1 MSRRRDIGGWG
12 QSRGRSC
19 DRGLSPVVGKTLELG
34 VGVLFVALLTAT
46 FFGGIAPDYRAA
58 VGTELGDRTLV
69 AAAERVEAAVP
80 ADTGIRADRSVAV
93 RLPPAIRGDS
103 YRVVVA
109 NDTSTP
115 ALRLVHPD
123 ASIGGRIRL
132 TVPDATVVRGSWDSA
147 SPSRAVV
154 VVTEGRI
161 SIRLL
166 NERNGA
172 SRLAERDRSRG
183 SVSSTIEREAAT

>member
-1 MSRRRDIGGWG
+1 MSGHRDAGGRRR
-12 QSRGRSC
+12 SRGRPF

-58 VGTELGDRTLV
+58 VGTELGDRALL

-80 ADTGIRADRSVAV
+80 TDTDVRADRSVAV
-93 RLPPAIRGDS
+93 RLPPAIRGDP

-109 NDTSTP
+109 NDTSRP

-123 ASIGGRIRL
+123 ASIDGRIRL
-132 TVPDATVVRGSWDSA
+132 TVPDTTAVSGSWDSA

-154 VVTEGRI
+154 VVTEGRL
-161 SIRLL
+161 SIRLVD
-166 NERNGA
+166 EGDSA
-172 SRLAERDRSRG
+172 SRLTARDRARG
-183 SVSSTIEREAAT
+183 SVSSTTEREAAT

>member
-1 MSRRRDIGGWG
+1 MTSSYENKWTIIDCDQSPRHDCRLLGKESVTGYMCLWNNSSRMPEE
-12 QSRGRSC
+12 Q
-19 DRGLSPVVGKTLELG
+19 LFKTETTQTRQ
-34 VGVLFVALLTAT
+34 A
-46 FFGGIAPDYRAA
+46 IADA
-58 VGTELGDRTLV
+58 LV

-80 ADTGIRADRSVAV
+80 ADTDVRADRSVAV
-93 RLPPAIRGDS
+93 RLPPAIRGDP

-123 ASIGGRIRL
+123 ASVDGRIRL

-147 SPSRAVV
+147 PPSRAVV

-166 NERNGA
+166 NERDGT
-172 SRLAERDRSRG
+172 SRLAARDPSRG
-183 SVSSTIEREAAT
+183 SVSSTAEREAAT

>member
-1 MSRRRDIGGWG
+1 
-12 QSRGRSC
+12 
-19 DRGLSPVVGKTLELG
+19 VGKTLELG

-69 AAAERVEAAVP
+69 AAVERVEAAVP
-80 ADTGIRADRSVAV
+80 ADTGIRAHRSVAV
-93 RLPPAIRGDS
+93 RLPPAIRGDP

-109 NDTSTP
+109 NGTSGP

-123 ASIGGRIRL
+123 ASIDGLIRL
-132 TVPDATVVRGSWDSA
+132 TVPDETVVRGSWDSV

-154 VVTEGRI
+154 GLSDGRL
-161 SIRLL
+161 SIRLVD
-166 NERNGA
+166 EGDSA
-172 SRLAERDRSRG
+172 SRLTARGRSRG
-183 SVSSTIEREAAT
+183 SVSSASDREAAT